1 VARLATCARALYPFA
16 GFIAHPLWLDR
27 CLSLPLTVPRL
38 DRIIQGVTTH
48 VAVKIKLMRF
58 GKIRTPHYRIVI
70 ADARTARDSRAIEE
84 IGRYNP
90 NAEPS
95 FIQVNGER
103 AAYWLGVGAQ
113 PTEAVAA
120 ILKITGDWQKFKG
133 LPGTEGTLRFAE
145 PKPDKRIA
153 YEAAVKDAMNEPADG
168 ATTAKKKAA
177 DKLAAKNAPVVETP
191 VVETP
196 VVETPVVETPVVET
210 PVVET
215 PVVETP
221 VVETPVE
228 EVVPVVTEV
237 AAVEVLETVEAA
249 VEADVVAPV
258 EAVAEALVAD
268 VAPEASAE

>member
-1 VARLATCARALYPFA
+1 MRL
-16 GFIAHPLWLDR
+16 
-27 CLSLPLTVPRL
+27 
-38 DRIIQGVTTH
+38 
-48 VAVKIKLMRF
+48 
-58 GKIRTPHYRIVI
+58 GKIRTPHYRIVV

-113 PTEAVAA
+113 PTEAVEA

-177 DKLAAKNAPVVETP
+177 DKLAAKNAPAETVVEAP
-191 VVETP
+191 AA
-196 VVETPVVETPVVET
+196 
-210 PVVET
+210 
-215 PVVETP
+215 
-221 VVETPVE
+221 VE
-228 EVVPVVTEV
+228 EVAEEAPVAEV
-237 AAVEVLETVEAA
+237 AAEEV
-249 VEADVVAPV
+249 
-258 EAVAEALVAD
+258 VAEAT
-268 VAPEASAE
+268 PEASAE

>member
-1 VARLATCARALYPFA
+1 
-16 GFIAHPLWLDR
+16 
-27 CLSLPLTVPRL
+27 
-38 DRIIQGVTTH
+38 

-58 GKIRTPHYRIVI
+58 GKIRTPHYRIVV

-113 PTEAVAA
+113 PTEAVEA

-177 DKLAAKNAPVVETP
+177 DKLAAKNAPA
-191 VVETP
+191 
-196 VVETPVVETPVVET
+196 
-210 PVVET
+210 
-215 PVVETP
+215 
-221 VVETPVE
+221 VE
-228 EVVPVVTEV
+228 EVTEV
-237 AAVEVLETVEAA
+237 AVPAADAA
-249 VEADVVAPV
+249 VEETLPETPAAVEAPV
-258 EAVAEALVAD
+258 EAVAEAAVAD
-268 VAPEASAE
+268 VTPEASAE

>member
-1 VARLATCARALYPFA
+1 M
-16 GFIAHPLWLDR
+16 
-27 CLSLPLTVPRL
+27 
-38 DRIIQGVTTH
+38 
-48 VAVKIKLMRF
+48 AVKIKLMRF
-58 GKIRTPHYRIVI
+58 GKIRTPHYRIVV

-113 PTEAVAA
+113 PTEAVEA
-120 ILKITGDWQKFKG
+120 ILKVTGDWQKFKG

-177 DKLAAKNAPVVETP
+177 DKLAAKANPVAEVPVVE
-191 VVETP
+191 
-196 VVETPVVETPVVET
+196 
-210 PVVET
+210 
-215 PVVETP
+215 
-221 VVETPVE
+221 
-228 EVVPVVTEV
+228 EV
-237 AAVEVLETVEAA
+237 AAADVLEPIESAQEAA
-249 VEADVVAPV
+249 VDAPV
-258 EAVAEALVAD
+258 AAVADAIVAD
-268 VAPEASAE
+268 VTPEASAE